1 MRKSIR
7 AAVGVKVK
15 RLSLIRSELLDLHT
29 GVLFFGA
36 GLSIIDMI
44 FDILMVYEFALQGQ
58 LAYASAT
65 LGTVIASLLL
75 QLVLTF
81 EFHGKEGWW
90 SILREMLFVV
100 LLIKP
105 GIDASRVV
113 KKRKRRVNSIL
124 DPHTEMLIF
133 KSTELVL
140 EVIPGAIIQAIAFV
154 SGQRSNVATLS
165 LISSLCTVGFI
176 SADIAIEKD
185 VNKRS
190 RMYAPFFYGIVPLT
204 SVRGTVCISIL
215 FLLLSTS
222 QLSLRIFALALCVVE
237 SRSIAA
243 AYVGIEV
250 GLMLV
255 IKLIRRDFIY
265 WPAIPNV
272 TPLVLMSFA
281 SRCAVKLIMDFTGM
295 LQARHPYEMGGAYFS
310 FTLLTT
316 PLIGLYFGSR
326 YIAYIEDFEPNE
338 RPDFAFASNQVYY
351 TIAILGALQIC
362 CYALLIKLVDSKYRW
377 TFVSTM
383 TGKQYC
389 FKGFHE
395 ASDDFSKFEVLTN
408 NRFLWKNFEEEI
420 KEWLS
425 TSIPTWLAEEA
436 EWFDDAMKAQIPDSL
451 VDDPA
456 LLLEIRGQS
465 VARVIRNNSRRRSS
479 IAAMIVPT
487 IAGTAA
493 EG

>member
-1 MRKSIR
+1 
-7 AAVGVKVK
+7 
-15 RLSLIRSELLDLHT
+15 
-29 GVLFFGA
+29 
-36 GLSIIDMI
+36 
-44 FDILMVYEFALQGQ
+44 
-58 LAYASAT
+58 
-65 LGTVIASLLL
+65 
-75 QLVLTF
+75 
-81 EFHGKEGWW
+81 
-90 SILREMLFVV
+90 MLFVV

-165 LISSLCTVGFI
+165 LISSLCTAGFI

-185 VNKRS
+185 INKRS

-204 SVRGTVCISIL
+204 SVRGAVCISIL

-265 WPAIPNV
+265 WPAIPNA
-272 TPLVLMSFA
+272 TPLHVVLTSFA

-310 FTLLTT
+310 FTFLTT
-316 PLIGLYFGSR
+316 PFIG
-326 YIAYIEDFEPNE
+326 A
-338 RPDFAFASNQVYY
+338 
-351 TIAILGALQIC
+351 
-362 CYALLIKLVDSKYRW
+362 ALLGTPRLGHKHCYFI
-377 TFVSTM
+377 
-383 TGKQYC
+383 
-389 FKGFHE
+389 
-395 ASDDFSKFEVLTN
+395 LTR
-408 NRFLWKNFEEEI
+408 RFAP
-420 KEWLS
+420 S
-425 TSIPTWLAEEA
+425 SLARPSCI
-436 EWFDDAMKAQIPDSL
+436 FRL
-451 VDDPA
+451 
-456 LLLEIRGQS
+456 
-465 VARVIRNNSRRRSS
+465 
-479 IAAMIVPT
+479 
-487 IAGTAA
+487 
-493 EG
+493 